1 MRCHVYKSRIR
12 PDTYIYLAQEDGFD
26 VLPESLRR
34 SLGDLE
40 SVLVFELDAQR
51 RLARVDASA
60 VLAALQLSGYF
71 LQLPPTLPYGTEL
84 HG

>member
-12 PDTYIYLAQEDGFD
+12 PDTYIYLAKEDDFE
-26 VLPESLRR
+26 VLPEGLRQ

-40 SVLVFELDAQR
+40 SVLVFELNAER
-51 RLARVDASA
+51 RLARVDTSA

-71 LQLPPTLPYGTEL
+71 LQLPPTLPNGSEPR
-84 HG
+84 G